1 MLPLLP
7 GRSVLETLL
16 RRLTLSLDGSITI
29 CANGHTNLLESHVEA
44 GVTRRDAIRYYRDN
58 MPRGTGGCIKAA
70 APKGEPRTVFVAGG
84 ATWIEEDPQ
93 WMLAEHRAAG
103 NALTVFCAEG
113 KYGDVCH
120 ALTPTGMYCVEP
132 EVLPHIRDVG
142 YQDLKEQVIPALKEA
157 GLRVG
162 AVVLRRP
169 AFEITSWSDYLRAV
183 SRALATEAVTLPG
196 YRELAPGIWCGQ
208 NVSIAPNARI
218 VGPALLGHD
227 TQVKSQALVVGPG
240 VLGQGCTVA
249 AQSWAIRTIAADGTV
264 IAPGVHTTDTLT
276 GSVSLP
282 RPRRGQ
288 SHQRTETARVAGH
301 PAAPAHTRGRL
312 RDYLTD
318 FWLPAAALCAVFVW
332 AFWSTAGDLWRVWQG
347 NPDYSAGQLVPLA
360 ALYMMSTRRGAIRK
374 LQFRFWSG
382 GLLAFGL
389 GVGVHLFGR
398 FYLYG
403 SLENA
408 GMVLCAAGIIMSIL
422 GREASAKLWYPLLF
436 LFFML
441 PLPHRVHLSVLL
453 PLQDIST
460 RVSGTVL
467 EMLAIPVVQQGHVL
481 EVAGHRL
488 AVAEAC
494 SGLRM
499 AVAFMIVTAVVVYL
513 VRRPRWQKAIVLLT
527 AVPIAVVCNVVRI
540 VGSACLYNAGLD
552 FLAQGAFHDGAG
564 ILMMPV
570 ALLLIWVEFRALSNL
585 AVPAGAMSVFV
596 ERVDRRHMLSGH

>member
-1 MLPLLP
+1 
-7 GRSVLETLL
+7 
-16 RRLTLSLDGSITI
+16 
-29 CANGHTNLLESHVEA
+29 
-44 GVTRRDAIRYYRDN
+44 
-58 MPRGTGGCIKAA
+58 
-70 APKGEPRTVFVAGG
+70 
-84 ATWIEEDPQ
+84 
-93 WMLAEHRAAG
+93 
-103 NALTVFCAEG
+103 
-113 KYGDVCH
+113 
-120 ALTPTGMYCVEP
+120 
-132 EVLPHIRDVG
+132 
-142 YQDLKEQVIPALKEA
+142 
-157 GLRVG
+157 
-162 AVVLRRP
+162 
-169 AFEITSWSDYLRAV
+169 
-183 SRALATEAVTLPG
+183 
-196 YRELAPGIWCGQ
+196 
-208 NVSIAPNARI
+208 
-218 VGPALLGHD
+218 
-227 TQVKSQALVVGPG
+227 
-240 VLGQGCTVA
+240 
-249 AQSWAIRTIAADGTV
+249 
-264 IAPGVHTTDTLT
+264 
-276 GSVSLP
+276 
-282 RPRRGQ
+282 
-288 SHQRTETARVAGH
+288 
-301 PAAPAHTRGRL
+301 
-312 RDYLTD
+312 
-318 FWLPAAALCAVFVW
+318 VFVW